1 MYWVSGGMEGVYCVS
16 FDGDWE
22 RGETWHKM
30 CHRHMSVL
38 STVHDNWHN
47 NKKNLWKGR
56 LLLFGRIQLLSSY
69 KHRRR
74 HQCHTQEKRT
84 HYIILSNT
92 AYIYKNWCFS
102 FTVHNIP
109 WSRDPKCQLQ
119 IVETRNGQTAS
130 KEGLVYVYV
139 YFSYYKC
146 IFNLAWS

>member
-1 MYWVSGGMEGVYCVS
+1 MEWKGSIVCHLMVNGRGS
-16 FDGDWE
+16 EKEWE
-22 RGETWHKM
+22 TRWHKM
-30 CHRHMSVL
+30 CHWHMSVL

-47 NKKNLWKGR
+47 NTPMPL
-56 LLLFGRIQLLSSY
+56 
-69 KHRRR
+69 
-74 HQCHTQEKRT
+74 TQRKRT

-92 AYIYKNWCFS
+92 AYIYKNWCVSKQKTCFS

-139 YFSYYKC
+139 YFFYYKC

>member
-1 MYWVSGGMEGVYCVS
+1 
-16 FDGDWE
+16 
-22 RGETWHKM
+22 
-30 CHRHMSVL
+30 MSVL

-47 NKKNLWKGR
+47 NKKISEKGVCFC
-56 LLLFGRIQLLSSY
+56 LGGY
-69 KHRRR
+69 NY
-74 HQCHTQEKRT
+74 CPHTSIDDTPVPLTQRKLT

-92 AYIYKNWCFS
+92 AYIYKNLCFS

-146 IFNLAWS
+146 IFNLV